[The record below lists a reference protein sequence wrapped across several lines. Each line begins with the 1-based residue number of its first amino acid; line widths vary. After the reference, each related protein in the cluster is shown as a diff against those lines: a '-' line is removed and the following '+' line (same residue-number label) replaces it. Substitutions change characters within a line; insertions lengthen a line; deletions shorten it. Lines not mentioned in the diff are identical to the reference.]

1 MKTVKTKIT
10 ASEMISPIYMTFFA
24 GFLALSGS
32 TLITLLGSFT
42 ERAKNNTYLR
52 GALISETCV
61 NVIAGFTYMYF
72 IKYLYEK
79 SIELKDITSVRYLD
93 WMLTTPLLL
102 FSYALFAH
110 YSNDKEGT
118 GDKID
123 LIPLIYII
131 ILNLGMLIFG
141 FLGEIKKIGK
151 WTGLISGFIC
161 YGVMMY
167 FLYEK
172 YTKDKNGDV
181 LFIIFATVW
190 ALYGVSYLLNV
201 KYKNIAYNFL
211 DIISKA
217 GFGILIY
224 VTLLLE
230 GPGTT

>member
-1 MKTVKTKIT
+1 MKTIKGKISG
-10 ASEMISPIYMTFFA
+10 SEMISPIYMTFFA

-32 TLITLLGSFT
+32 TLITTLGSFT

-52 GALISETCV
+52 GALIYETCV

-102 FSYALFAH
+102 FSYSLFAH
-110 YSNDKEGT
+110 YSNDKDGT
-118 GDKID
+118 GEKID
-123 LIPLIYII
+123 LVPLIYII
-131 ILNLGMLIFG
+131 VLNIGMLIFG
-141 FLGEIKKIGK
+141 FLGEINKIGK
-151 WTGLISGFIC
+151 WKGLLLGFACYTG
-161 YGVMMY
+161 MMY

-172 YTKDKNGDV
+172 YTKDKNSDI
-181 LFIIFATVW
+181 LYIIFATVW
-190 ALYGVSYLLNV
+190 ALYGVSYLLDV
-201 KYKNIAYNFL
+201 KYKNISYNLL

-224 VTLLLE
+224 VTVMLE
-230 GPGTT
+230 GPTV